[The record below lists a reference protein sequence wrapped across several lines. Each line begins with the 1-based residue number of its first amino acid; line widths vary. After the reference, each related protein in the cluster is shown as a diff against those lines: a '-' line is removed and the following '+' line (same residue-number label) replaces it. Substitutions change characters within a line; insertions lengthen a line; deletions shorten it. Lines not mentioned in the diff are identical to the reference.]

1 MYTKSTHMQPGYQP
15 DTVVIGES
23 TPQMGQVATS
33 PFSTP
38 ISGWNMEL
46 KDILLSFDGR
56 INRQRWW
63 LIGIA
68 VYIVAFI
75 YAIII
80 GVITFGIENDIVW
93 GLVFSIAILPFSYVY
108 VALDIKRLQ
117 DTGRGWEWGWLSVAV
132 VIIGVIYNCT
142 AIESDAEK
150 ITYGLMTLF
159 HLPSWVI
166 CGFFKG
172 DSGPNQHG
180 EDPLGGIMMPLTGIP
195 GAVYQDTNQ

>member
-1 MYTKSTHMQPGYQP
+1 MQPGYQP

-38 ISGWNMEL
+38 ISGWNMGL

-68 VYIVAFI
+68 LNIAAFVYALVVGM
-75 YAIII
+75 III
-80 GVITFGIENDIVW
+80 AIESDIVW
-93 GLVFSIAILPFSYVY
+93 GIVFSIAMSPFYYVY

-117 DTGRGWEWGWLSVAV
+117 DTGRSWEWGWLSVASYLV
-132 VIIGVIYNCT
+132 LVIYNCT
-142 AIESDAEK
+142 PVGSSAESVTDWLSII
-150 ITYGLMTLF
+150 ITI
-159 HLPSWVI
+159 PIWII
-166 CGFFKG
+166 CGFFEG
-172 DSGPNQHG
+172 DALPNQYG
-180 EDPLGGIMMPLTGIP
+180 RNPLGGYMNVAPSTEIP
-195 GAVYQDTNQ
+195 VAVYQAPNQ